1 MVHYTLWPIYWYQ
14 RTEAFSCGNVDKTVT
29 SPWQIPAT
37 PWATS
42 FTLSFCQVVSP
53 AKSRCRV
60 SWLCFYSVMV
70 WCYMSDKSTLCSN
83 EYFYLSLESWKSQA
97 VLMTEWLWCCTFI
110 ITLPCSNWYL
120 QTDLGQIL
128 LKTSKAALK
137 LYRSIQNERMQ
148 GQHELEPAW
157 ITGKNTSHYLANPR
171 YKHMFWKM
179 RDYHTGLEVKSE
191 IWRTGRR
198 ICWHFSPWGQNQQN
212 SFGSWYLKVVDLLTV
227 CWLAMMKWWLYSSIF
242 LFVGNEIVSVF
253 TYVNWYSQ

>member
-137 LYRSIQNERMQ
+137 LYRSIQNERLQ

-157 ITGKNTSHYLANPR
+157 ITGKSTSHYLANPR

-198 ICWHFSPWGQNQQN
+198 ICWHFSP
-212 SFGSWYLKVVDLLTV
+212 
-227 CWLAMMKWWLYSSIF
+227 
-242 LFVGNEIVSVF
+242 
-253 TYVNWYSQ
+253 